1 MRRAWIV
8 VATALATAVTA
19 VVAVVAQPRPQS
31 AEAFPASSR
40 SALIGYL
47 SGISGQYTVTGQH
60 NREPNTDPTK
70 WTRVAQQLTGQTP
83 GLWGGDFLF
92 QSADVSSRQTMVS
105 EAIRQWQGGSLVAL
119 TWHMCPPTMGST
131 CGWDSAGVLSHL
143 SDTQWSQLVTDGTSL
158 NTAFK
163 NRLNEAVP
171 YLRQLQ
177 NAGVPVLFRP
187 VHEMNEG
194 WSWWGGRPG
203 ANGSRKLFQIVHD
216 FYAAQSL
223 TNLVWVWNVKDVNM
237 GSIADYWP
245 GPSYVDLATL
255 DMWVKYAPSTS
266 DYQAMLNIAGG
277 KPIALAEVGQVPSVA
292 LLQAQP
298 RWTYFMVWAEYL
310 TDPAYNNNAAVQNTY
325 FNSRVLVRG
334 EFTVPGS
341 GGGGG
346 SGTGQITGLAG
357 KCLDVAAAGTA
368 NGTKVQLYT
377 CNGTG
382 AQQWTVGTDG
392 TIRALGKC
400 LDVAG
405 GTNADGTKV
414 QLWDCVGNDHQRWSR
429 VGQTLVNP
437 ATGRCLDATGQS
449 SADGTQIQIWTCN
462 GQTNQRWTLPA

>member
-1 MRRAWIV
+1 MRKAIAAAAILLAAIV
-8 VATALATAVTA
+8 GTPAP
-19 VVAVVAQPRPQS
+19 AQ
-31 AEAFPASSR
+31 AFPASTR
-40 SALIGYL
+40 SALVSYL
-47 SGISGQYTVTGQH
+47 SGISGQYTITGQH
-60 NREPNTDPTK
+60 NREPNSDPTK
-70 WTRVAQQLTGQTP
+70 WTRVAQGITGQTP

-92 QSADVSSRQTMVS
+92 ASSDVNARQTMVS

-119 TWHMCPPTMGST
+119 TWHMCPPTVGST
-131 CGWDSAGVLSHL
+131 CGWDSSGVLSHL
-143 SDTQWSQLVTDGTSL
+143 SDSQWSQLVTDGSAL

-216 FYAAQSL
+216 YYAGQGLS
-223 TNLVWVWNVKDVNM
+223 NLVYVWNVKDVNM
-237 GSIADYWP
+237 GSLADYWP
-245 GPSYVDLATL
+245 GASYVDVASL
-255 DMWVKYAPSTS
+255 DVWVKLAPSAS
-266 DYQAMLNIAGG
+266 DYQAMLNVAGG

-292 LLQAQP
+292 LLNAQP

-310 TDPAYNNNAAVQNTY
+310 QDPAYNTNANVQNTY

-334 EFTVPGS
+334 EFTVPGGGTTP
-341 GGGGG
+341 GGG
-346 SGTGQITGLAG
+346 TGPVKGLAG
-357 KCLDVAAAGTA
+357 KCLDVAASGTA
-368 NGTKVQLYT
+368 NGTKIQLYT

-382 AQQWTVGTDG
+382 AQNWTVGSDG
-392 TIRALGKC
+392 TVRALGKC

-414 QLWDCVGNDHQRWSR
+414 QLWDCVGNGHQQWSR
-429 VGQTLVNP
+429 AGQTLVNP
-437 ATGRCLDATGQS
+437 ETGKCLDVTGQN

-462 GQTNQRWTLPA
+462 GQTNQNWTLPS